1 MLFPATATAMKA
13 MEAKAMKTGV
23 FTQSQDTASVAKTN
37 GLKNKQVNAVID
49 ALLSV
54 ACGEIKETENC
65 TRECTPDELNTKL
78 EAAGG
83 F

>member
-1 MLFPATATAMKA
+1 
-13 MEAKAMKTGV
+13 MKTGV